1 MVQALD
7 AYRVATEWLAPF
19 GDALSRND
27 AVAATELFLPDG
39 WLRDVLVF
47 TWDFR
52 ALAGREKILSYLS
65 DFLTP
70 SGITYIQL
78 DERLHLAPRESP
90 VPQLNVIA
98 VEVAFTFQC
107 ARGPGRAYARLLPDE
122 GAQFKAF
129 TLLMELKDLRGH
141 EEKSTL
147 VLRDDVTGVLG
158 RDMQREF
165 TEWLQEVE
173 TKPHVLIV
181 GGAQTGLQV
190 AAQFKQMDIPALVI
204 ERCERVGDNWRKRY
218 PSLTLHTIS
227 RHHSML
233 FQPFPTNWPEFTPRD
248 KFADW
253 LEQYAHTQDLVVWT
267 STEMK
272 PGPVYDFE
280 KKEWVVTVV
289 REGQEVKLH
298 PAHIVF
304 ANGTLSR
311 PRIPQIPDSALFE
324 GTTLHSSEYTG
335 ADPFVGKRVVVIG
348 AGNSSIDI
356 CQNLALN
363 GAASVT
369 MVQRSPT
376 CVLSREYVC
385 EPLRKYT
392 YPEEIPVPIAD
403 FKWASFPLGLLKKLS
418 IADQQPALDANR
430 ELHEKLRKGGI
441 RLNMGD
447 EGQGL
452 YLLAQEKLAGLDKGG
467 ADLIADGRITVKSGV
482 SPQSFK
488 ERALVMNDGSEL
500 GADVVV
506 FATGYHKI
514 REVNAELL
522 SEEVVQQLDEVFG
535 LDEEGEMRAGYRP
548 CGYPGAMQIKAIQL
562 GLLPNYEGKRPARD
576 VNLKKL

>member
-7 AYRVATEWLAPF
+7 TYRVATGWLTSF

-27 AVAATELFLPDG
+27 AAAAAELFLPDG

-52 ALAGREKILSYLS
+52 ALSGREKILSYLS
-65 DFLTP
+65 DFLVP
-70 SGITYIQL
+70 SKIIDVQL
-78 DERLHLAPRESP
+78 DDRLHLSPREST
-90 VPQLNVIA
+90 VPQLHA
-98 VEVAFTFQC
+98 TGVEVAFTFEC

-122 GAQFKAF
+122 GGNFKSL

-141 EEKSTL
+141 EEKTTL
-147 VLRDDVTGVLG
+147 ALRDDVTGVPG
-158 RDMQREF
+158 RDMQKEF
-165 TEWLQEVE
+165 AEWVQEVE
-173 TKPHVLIV
+173 TRPHVLIV

-190 AAQFKQMDIPALVI
+190 AAQFKQMGIPALVI

-253 LEQYAHTQDLVVWT
+253 LEQYAHIQDLVVWT

-272 PGPVYDFE
+272 PGPIYDFQ
-280 KKEWVVTVV
+280 KKTWDITVV
-289 REGQEVKLH
+289 REGQEVKLC
-298 PAHIVF
+298 PAHLVF

-311 PRIPQIPDSALFE
+311 PRIPQIPDSTLFK
-324 GTTLHSSEYTG
+324 GTTLHSSEYAG
-335 ADPFVGKRVVVIG
+335 ADPFVGKRVVVVG

-369 MVQRSPT
+369 MIQRSPT

-392 YPEEIPVPIAD
+392 YPEEVPVPISD
-403 FKWASFPLGLLKKLS
+403 FKWASFPLGLLRKLA
-418 IADQQPALDANR
+418 IADQKSALDANR

-452 YLLAQEKLAGLDKGG
+452 YLLSQERLAGLDKGG
-467 ADLIADGRITVKSGV
+467 SDLIADGRIAVKSGI
-482 SPQSFK
+482 SPRSFK
-488 ERALVMNDGSEL
+488 EHTLVMSDGSEL
-500 GADVVV
+500 EADVVV
-506 FATGYHKI
+506 FATGYNKI

-522 SEEVVQQLDEVFG
+522 GEEIVQRLDEVFG
-535 LDEEGEMRAGYRP
+535 LDEEGEMQAGYRP
-548 CGYPGAMQIKAIQL
+548 CGYPGLWFATGDCAST
-562 GLLPNYEGKRPARD
+562 RPRAKPFVRDSQSSSAR
-576 VNLKKL
+576 